1 VNFPWAIRL
10 ARRDAA
16 AFAPLR
22 LRTGLEIGEAAD
34 SLWLRGPAGESE
46 LELELRKLPA
56 EFRSEWL
63 PDGRLRPLESRIPSL
78 VLPALRWEPL
88 RKWLAVELPAANW
101 PGERG
106 DPVSLRL
113 ARSAEE
119 APANVLRTRLVD
131 WLEFAQSAA
140 EVRLQRLTFA
150 VSAERQVLVRGT
162 PLPPLA
168 GERFVERAGI
178 AVPAGL
184 GWQPAVS
191 VEVIRRVL
199 GVAEGGFV
207 LWEPDNTVTRLH
219 PEQFVAATRRAVR
232 ATAEAFRSP

>member
-1 VNFPWAIRL
+1 MNFPWAIRL

-22 LRTGLEIGEAAD
+22 LRAGLEIGEAAD
-34 SLWLRGPAGESE
+34 SIWLRGPAGEAE

-56 EFRSEWL
+56 EFRGERL

-88 RKWLAVELPAANW
+88 RNWLAVELPAANW
-101 PGERG
+101 PGEPG
-106 DPVSLRL
+106 SPVPLRIVH
-113 ARSAEE
+113 SAEE
-119 APANVLRTRLVD
+119 EPANVLRTD
-131 WLEFAQSAA
+131 FESWNEFAQAAA

-150 VSAERQVLVRGT
+150 VSTERQVLVRGT

-178 AVPAGL
+178 AVPAGF

-191 VEVIRRVL
+191 VEVVRRVL
-199 GVAEGGFV
+199 GMAEGGFV
-207 LWEPDNTVTRLH
+207 LWERDNTLTRLH

-232 ATAEAFRSP
+232 ETAEGLRSP

>member
-16 AFAPLR
+16 ACTPLR
-22 LRTGLEIGEAAD
+22 LRAGLEIGEAAE
-34 SLWLRGPAGESE
+34 SLWLRGPAGDME

-56 EFRSEWL
+56 EFRGEWL

-78 VLPALRWEPL
+78 TLPALRWEPI
-88 RKWLAVELPAANW
+88 RSWLAVGLPAVAW
-101 PGERG
+101 PGEPG
-106 DPVSLRL
+106 GPVPLWIVH
-113 ARSAEE
+113 SAEE
-119 APANVLRTRLVD
+119 EPANVLRTD
-131 WLEFAQSAA
+131 FESWHEFAQDAA

-150 VSAERQVLVRGT
+150 VSAERRVLVRGT
-162 PLPPLA
+162 PLPPLP

-178 AVPAGL
+178 AVPAGF

-191 VEVIRRVL
+191 VDVIRQVL
-199 GVAEGGFV
+199 GLPEGGFV
-207 LWEPDNTVTRLH
+207 LWEHDNTVARLH

-232 ATAEAFRSP
+232 ATAEALRSP